1 MMDYRQKTWNKL
13 ELHRSNA
20 AAHALNI
27 LVLGPADD
35 GTIEHATRCSV
46 RDELLKLGHDAR
58 FGEDLHNQ
66 KNALP
71 NPVDDLT
78 LQADSADL
86 ILMIFKS
93 RGTQTERDIL
103 LSNNYFANKAIIFIE
118 NSLYDTVS
126 KSVSGEDWKLMEKAA
141 QIIKYKVSDLP
152 DVVINEVSQKTDILR
167 KQAYARLIRNKGIF

>member
-1 MMDYRQKTWNKL
+1 MDYREKTWNKL
-13 ELHRSNA
+13 AIHRSNA
-20 AAHALNI
+20 AEYALNI
-27 LVLGPADD
+27 LVLGPTDD
-35 GTIEHATRCSV
+35 GTVEYTTRCSV
-46 RDELLKLGHDAR
+46 RDELLKLGHDAQ

-86 ILMIFKS
+86 IIMIYKS

-103 LSNNYFANKAIIFIE
+103 LSNDYFARKAIIFIE
-118 NSLYDTVS
+118 DSLYDTVS

-141 QIIKYKVSDLP
+141 YIIKYNAPKLP
-152 DVVINEVSQKTDILR
+152 DVVISEVIQKTDILR